1 MWTGNEVLFSII
13 VGPILVL
20 AGMGVAAGIY
30 HLLTVLFGWSLEIGE
45 KIAGRTGA
53 WAMGIAFVLTLGY
66 LLSLLPEF
74 SDIGSFV

>member
-20 AGMGVAAGIY
+20 AGMGIVAGIY
-30 HLLTVLFGWSLEIGE
+30 YLLAALFGWSLEIGE
-45 KIAGRTGA
+45 KIAGRTGT

-66 LLSLLPEF
+66 MLSLLPES
-74 SDIGSFV
+74 SDIGPFV